1 MKTLTYLSSILAIP
15 GICFYNRRVV
25 PNWGLDFL
33 LVQFLPMFQLN
44 LATIFYLVVAT
55 ALWAGNAIAGR
66 LLVGSVSPITLSA
79 VRWGLAALILLPFGW
94 RIFKR
99 DSALWQNKTRF
110 LLLGLF
116 GVGSYNVLLYL
127 ALQTSTPINVTLI
140 GASMPIWM
148 LLIGAVFY
156 KVQPT
161 LLQLIGAVV
170 SLIGVTVVL
179 TRGEPSTLFSM
190 ELVVGDLL
198 IMLATILWA
207 TYSWMLSRPG
217 QSTERQWPWADFLM
231 AQVLVG
237 LLWTLF
243 FDGFEI
249 AGGYAHLELNVFTA
263 TVILFVAVG
272 PSLIAYRCWGLGVNG
287 AGPTVAAF
295 FANLIPLFTALLSA
309 AMLREPPRLYHGLAF
324 ALIVTGIVVSSTKS
338 RASQVK
344 AS

>member
-1 MKTLTYLSSILAIP
+1 
-15 GICFYNRRVV
+15 
-25 PNWGLDFL
+25 
-33 LVQFLPMFQLN
+33 
-44 LATIFYLVVAT
+44 
-55 ALWAGNAIAGR
+55 
-66 LLVGSVSPITLSA
+66 
-79 VRWGLAALILLPFGW
+79 
-94 RIFKR
+94 
-99 DSALWQNKTRF
+99 
-110 LLLGLF
+110 
-116 GVGSYNVLLYL
+116 
-127 ALQTSTPINVTLI
+127 
-140 GASMPIWM
+140 
-148 LLIGAVFY
+148 
-156 KVQPT
+156 
-161 LLQLIGAVV
+161 
-170 SLIGVTVVL
+170 
-179 TRGEPSTLFSM
+179 
-190 ELVVGDLL
+190 
-198 IMLATILWA
+198 
-207 TYSWMLSRPG
+207 
-217 QSTERQWPWADFLM
+217 M